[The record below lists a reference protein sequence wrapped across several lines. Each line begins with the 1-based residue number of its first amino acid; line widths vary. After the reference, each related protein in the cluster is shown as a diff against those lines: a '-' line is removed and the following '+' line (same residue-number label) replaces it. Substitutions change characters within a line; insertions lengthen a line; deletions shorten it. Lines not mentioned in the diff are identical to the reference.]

1 MPLGAY
7 PLVINISLQKYMTES
22 IKSFSEM
29 KKTNSSVVA
38 ENLMVKQ
45 KNLLRF
51 DKITAYDPFVTHKK
65 LHLKRNHI

>member
-1 MPLGAY
+1 
-7 PLVINISLQKYMTES
+7 
-22 IKSFSEM
+22 M

-51 DKITAYDPFVTHKK
+51 DKITAYAPFVTHKK